1 MGVNIAEEMLIRANR
16 DVVFCE
22 LSGELALLDLR
33 SNTYYGLN
41 KVGARVWE
49 MIQEPRSLAEL
60 CEAVVQRYDVDPA
73 RCRSDI
79 EALVRQLADAKLVGL
94 GHEGAA

>member
-1 MGVNIAEEMLIRANR
+1 MGAELAEDSLIRRNR

-22 LSGELALLDLR
+22 LSGELALLDLH

-41 KVGARVWE
+41 KVGARIWE
-49 MIQEPRSLAEL
+49 MIQEPRSLPQL
-60 CEAVVQRYDVDPA
+60 CEAIVEQYDVDPA
-73 RCRSDI
+73 RCRIDI
-79 EALVRQLADAKLVGL
+79 EALVRQLAEAKLIGF